1 MPGCLGN
8 FPNVSKESFQQPW
21 YLGNFPI
28 PGFLGNSSDFTNS
41 FWNLMMVYLYNLQK
55 FLECLTVWEISRTPG
70 YQGNLPNAWFFLEI
84 LSFFLKFLVFLL
96 FLLESDNGVFVRF
109 QKFPKCLGIS
119 EISPEFFSIWEI
131 SQCMGIWKMSQ
142 MPGFLGKF
150 SEFPTSCLNF
160 MLIFNKIF
168 EISQMYGFSGSFPNA
183 PNFFSGNSSDF
194 SNSCWNLIMM
204 YLLILEISQMPGYF
218 GNFQNS

>member
-1 MPGCLGN
+1 
-8 FPNVSKESFQQPW
+8 
-21 YLGNFPI
+21 
-28 PGFLGNSSDFTNS
+28 
-41 FWNLMMVYLYNLQK
+41 
-55 FLECLTVWEISRTPG
+55 
-70 YQGNLPNAWFFLEI
+70 
-84 LSFFLKFLVFLL
+84 
-96 FLLESDNGVFVRF
+96 
-109 QKFPKCLGIS
+109 
-119 EISPEFFSIWEI
+119 
-131 SQCMGIWKMSQ
+131 

-150 SEFPTSCLNF
+150 SEFPASCLNF

-218 GNFQNS
+218 GNFQNSWLSGKFFEISQMYGFSGSFPHAWVLGRFPKCLVFCLEIYQIPSFFWEILRISQIPVGIW

>member
-1 MPGCLGN
+1 
-8 FPNVSKESFQQPW
+8 
-21 YLGNFPI
+21 
-28 PGFLGNSSDFTNS
+28 
-41 FWNLMMVYLYNLQK
+41 
-55 FLECLTVWEISRTPG
+55 
-70 YQGNLPNAWFFLEI
+70 
-84 LSFFLKFLVFLL
+84 
-96 FLLESDNGVFVRF
+96 
-109 QKFPKCLGIS
+109 
-119 EISPEFFSIWEI
+119 
-131 SQCMGIWKMSQ
+131 

-204 YLLILEISQMPGYF
+204 YLLILEFPKCLGISEISKIPGYLGNFPNGWVSGKYPKCLFFGKFLRCPNFLFLNFSNAWVFGKFPKCQISLISGIWEISQMTRFLENSQMPGYL
-218 GNFQNS
+218 GNFPNDQVFGKFPIWIFLNFAVTPSP